1 MFLFIV
7 CIDSDCEVRIK
18 KEMTMSITMLT
29 ELCGDCVDRY
39 RAQRFDELT
48 ALLKH
53 ILRELDDASKGGKA
67 LMRLPSDICGRG

>member
-1 MFLFIV
+1 
-7 CIDSDCEVRIK
+7 
-18 KEMTMSITMLT
+18 MSITMLT

-53 ILRELDDASKGGKA
+53 ILRELDDASKGGEGPYAAA
-67 LMRLPSDICGRG
+67 LGHLRSRIEGLVEEFAPTIS